1 METQTGI
8 PSFPAG
14 CPVIDQANRVLE
26 HTKTLSK
33 AVNKLR
39 RDMRI
44 CDHCALRAEC
54 PVMRE
59 LNAQINAAIDAL
71 AADWGLE

>member
-1 METQTGI
+1 METQTRN
-8 PSFPAG
+8 PSPPAG
-14 CPVIDQANRVLE
+14 CPVIEQANRVLE

-44 CDHCALRAEC
+44 CDHCAMRSEC
-54 PVMRE
+54 PVIRE

-71 AADWGLE
+71 ATEWGLE